1 MCTLER
7 FERINT
13 SAEQL
18 LDSSAFTAVMEG
30 LVLMCGAVVLFKNF
44 LNSQISQQLPLDQ
57 NRRFGGTYRLH
68 LQDGRNKFSQNRQG
82 IALR

>member
-1 MCTLER
+1 MVRLFTTLRSRFAMCTLER

-13 SAEQL
+13 STEQL

-44 LNSQISQQLPLDQ
+44 LNS
-57 NRRFGGTYRLH
+57 
-68 LQDGRNKFSQNRQG
+68 
-82 IALR
+82 